1 MNKKK
6 ILIAGI
12 VLLVV
17 IITCCLIKIVFNNSH
32 IETASINTLADNDN
46 GRNINTIANVIE
58 MTTNEIIE
66 NETNNVEN
74 ETIEENN
81 ADTEESNTTEK
92 TDNKT
97 TTSKKDSGS
106 STNKTNS
113 ENNNNNVNTSV
124 SNKNNSSSSTKEEQ
138 KKEESKSTNTE
149 NTEDT
154 EDTKDTK
161 ENEDAKTEKKEEINT
176 ENEKLANTFF
186 SEYNKEKTQ
195 EAVNYINEQ
204 IKKDEM
210 YEKLGGY
217 AVACTSKPT
226 SYWISYSSNSKL
238 NNIALAGC
246 KVSVYVENY
255 YRYNSKGTDY
265 YLYDTKIYLY
275 QEVI

>member
-138 KKEESKSTNTE
+138 KKEESKPTNTE

-195 EAVNYINEQ
+195 EAVNYINAQ
-204 IKKDEM
+204 MKKDEM
-210 YEKLGGY
+210 YEELGGY
-217 AVACTSKPT
+217 AVAVTTKPT

-238 NNIALAGC
+238 DGIALAGC

-255 YRYNSKGTDY
+255 YRYNSRGTDY

>member
-6 ILIAGI
+6 ILIAVI

-46 GRNINTIANVIE
+46 GRNINTIANVMD
-58 MTTNEIIE
+58 MTTNENIE
-66 NETNNVEN
+66 NKTNDVEN

-81 ADTEESNTTEK
+81 ADTKESNTTEK

-97 TTSKKDSGS
+97 TTSQKDSSS

-113 ENNNNNVNTSV
+113 KNNDNNVNTNV

-138 KKEESKSTNTE
+138 KKEESKPTNTE
-149 NTEDT
+149 KTE
-154 EDTKDTK
+154 DTK
-161 ENEDAKTEKKEEINT
+161 ENEDTETEEKEETNT

-186 SEYNKEKTQ
+186 SEYNKQKTQ

-204 IKKDEM
+204 MKKDEM
-210 YEKLGGY
+210 YEELGGY
-217 AVACTSKPT
+217 AVACTTKPT
-226 SYWISYSSNSKL
+226 NYWISYSSNSKL
-238 NNIALAGC
+238 DGIALAGC

-255 YRYNSKGTDY
+255 YRYNSRGTDY

>member
-6 ILIAGI
+6 ILIAVI

-46 GRNINTIANVIE
+46 GRNINTIANVMD
-58 MTTNEIIE
+58 MTTNENIE
-66 NETNNVEN
+66 NKTNDVEN

-81 ADTEESNTTEK
+81 ADTKESNTTEK

-97 TTSKKDSGS
+97 TTSKKDSDS

-113 ENNNNNVNTSV
+113 KSNDNNVNTSAG
-124 SNKNNSSSSTKEEQ
+124 NKNYDSSLSTKEEQ
-138 KKEESKSTNTE
+138 KKEENKPTNTE
-149 NTEDT
+149 KT
-154 EDTKDTK
+154 EDTKEK
-161 ENEDAKTEKKEEINT
+161 EDAKTEEKEETNT
-176 ENEKLANTFF
+176 GNEKLANTFF
-186 SEYNKEKTQ
+186 SKYDKQKTQ

-204 IKKDEM
+204 MKKDEM
-210 YEKLGGY
+210 YEELGGY
-217 AVACTSKPT
+217 AVACTTKPT
-226 SYWISYSSNSKL
+226 NYWISYSSNSKL
-238 NNIALAGC
+238 NGVVLAGC